1 MNKKWLYADL
11 SLVLVALVWGST
23 FVVIKDTLSHAK
35 PLGFMALRFILAT
48 VILGGI
54 FNKKLRQSNKSEI
67 RAGAIIGVIL
77 YLGLLIQTIGLI
89 YTTAS
94 KQAFLTAVYVV
105 IVPFLVWIIYKK
117 PPDSY
122 SIIGAILALIG
133 IGFLTIDG
141 SFRVDSLNKGD
152 MLTLCC
158 ALFFAGHIVSIG
170 YFAKD
175 MEPIVLSI
183 VQFGVTALLF
193 LVSALIVEGSKYIL
207 QPNTLKAALYLAL
220 VGTVFAYTVQN
231 VAQKYTSSTH
241 AAIILSLESVFGTI
255 LGVYILGEIMT
266 REMIIGCIVIFV
278 GIIITETKLEFI
290 KVKREEDSY

>member
-11 SLVLVALVWGST
+11 SLVLVALAWGST

-48 VILGGI
+48 VILGAI

-67 RAGAIIGVIL
+67 KAGAIIGVML
-77 YLGLLIQTIGLI
+77 YLALLIQTIGLI

-105 IVPFLVWIIYKK
+105 IVPFLVWILHKK
-117 PPDSY
+117 RPDSY
-122 SIIGAILALIG
+122 SIIGAVLALVG

-141 SFRVDSLNKGD
+141 SFSIGALNKGD
-152 MLTLCC
+152 ILTLCC
-158 ALFFAGHIVSIG
+158 AIFFAGHIVSIG

-183 VQFGVTALLF
+183 VQFGVTAILF
-193 LVSALIVEGSKYIL
+193 LVSALVLEGSEYIL
-207 QPNTLKAALYLAL
+207 QPNTLKPALYLAI

-241 AAIILSLESVFGTI
+241 TAIILSLESVFGTI

-266 REMIIGCIVIFV
+266 REMVLGCIVIFV

-290 KVKREEDSY
+290 KSKGEKDSH